1 MVGVTQYGV
10 KIVSNRV
17 PVLAADDVN
26 RYLRKIVES
35 GCEVVEIK
43 HEVTAPPPG
52 CHDDIMY
59 TTFITY
65 KTTDSMTEMPD
76 ITLY

>member
-1 MVGVTQYGV
+1 MTQYGV
-10 KIVSNRV
+10 KIASNKI
-17 PVLAADDVN
+17 PQFAADDAN
-26 RYLRKIVES
+26 RWLRKIAES
-35 GCEVVEIK
+35 GCEIVEIK

-52 CHDDIMY
+52 SHEAIMY

-65 KTTDSMTEMPD
+65 KTADGMTEMPD